1 VRGVPP
7 RIALTGFMGSG
18 KTTVGR
24 LLAARL
30 GYRFRDLD
38 DLIEAAA
45 GCTIREIFAKVGETG
60 FRERESQALLSQAGE
75 SRLVLACGGGAAVQE
90 RNAVYL
96 RRSFFCVYLE
106 VSFQEFLRRAG
117 GDPARPLSARPRDEV
132 RTLYDSRLSAYRAL
146 GQTGLTVPTDKI
158 SPAEV
163 TDAILA
169 CFVAA
174 P

>member
-1 VRGVPP
+1 
-7 RIALTGFMGSG
+7 MGSG

-24 LLAARL
+24 LLASRL

-45 GCTIREIFAKVGETG
+45 GCSIREIFAKVGETG
-60 FRERESQALLSQAGE
+60 FRDLESQALNGQAGE
-75 SRLVLACGGGAAVQE
+75 ARLVLACGGGAAVQE
-90 RNAVYL
+90 RNAGCL
-96 RRSFFCVYLE
+96 RQNFFCVYLE

-146 GQTGLTVPTDKI
+146 GAAGHTVATDGK
-158 SPAEV
+158 SPQQVAE
-163 TDAILA
+163 AILTRIG
-169 CFVAA
+169 AA